1 MTPVLRRLVPWIA
14 LVVVVVGAL
23 AIGAG
28 RGGGHRD
35 LESHVRHVA
44 AQVKCPTCQGL
55 SAAESDAAA
64 SQSIRD
70 EIRKRI
76 QDGQS
81 DGQIKAYLVSRYGK
95 DILLK
100 PEATGVS
107 GLVWALPVVAVVCGA
122 AGLAFAFVR
131 WRSRARAIATPDDR
145 ALVEDALRS

>member
-1 MTPVLRRLVPWIA
+1 MIRRLLPWLA

-23 AIGAG
+23 TIGAG
-28 RGGGHRD
+28 RSGGHRD

-64 SQSIRD
+64 SQAIRD

-81 DGQIKAYLVSRYGK
+81 DGQIKAFLVSRFGQ

-107 GLVWALPVVAVVCGA
+107 GLVWALPVIAVVCGA
-122 AGLAFAFVR
+122 GGLAFAFVR
-131 WRSRARAIATPDDR
+131 WRSRAQAIATAADR
-145 ALVEDALRS
+145 ELVEEALKS

>member
-1 MTPVLRRLVPWIA
+1 MIRRVLPWLA

-23 AIGAG
+23 TIGAG
-28 RGGGHRD
+28 RGSGHRD

-64 SQSIRD
+64 SQAIRD

-81 DGQIKAYLVSRYGK
+81 DGQIKAFLVSRFGQ

-122 AGLAFAFVR
+122 AGLGFAFVR
-131 WRSRARAIATPDDR
+131 WRSRARAVATPADR
-145 ALVEDALRS
+145 ALVEEALRP